1 MIMQVSY
8 IARPGSDYSAAN
20 YILESLATPQSPVRA
35 VTDWGD
41 TGQTALVVDVESNQ
55 LAVAAQVNVLA
66 DAALENFA
74 HAWQA
79 LIMAGVVHISD
90 QAAFPPEVSDQ
101 AGSAGYHLAAVARYL
116 KEILAAS
123 GGEA

>member
-8 IARPGSDYSAAN
+8 TVKPGEDYGAAN
-20 YILESLATPQSPVRA
+20 YILESLATPESPVRA

-41 TGQTALVVDVESNQ
+41 TGQTALVVDVESIR
-55 LAVAAQVNVLA
+55 LAAPAQTSILA
-66 DAALENFA
+66 DAGLENFV

-79 LIMAGVVHISD
+79 LIEAGVVHVSD
-90 QAAFPPEVSDQ
+90 PAAFPPEVSDP

-116 KEILAAS
+116 KAILIAS
-123 GGEA
+123 GGEV